1 MPLARIDIERS
12 LAVFVGFLSMIT
24 SGSTYSFGAFTNAV
38 KSHFNYT
45 QTEVEF
51 LSSMPNI
58 GISFAFPA
66 GIIIEKFGPRWSTLG
81 GAVFS
86 SLGYGLLYSTT
97 FQQQFYHTRAWLQC
111 VYFFVAGFGA
121 TFFYMTPLAINM
133 GNYHP
138 KHRGKVVGVM
148 DASFSAGPAIFAAI
162 YGTMFVKGHVTDEE
176 NQDLRGF
183 YLLNIICSVAVGAL
197 ALIFIKRITYDV
209 DMEVTRIVNWDESSP
224 ILSSSEHIVQRE
236 ITGLKLLKR
245 FDFHY
250 LSWAC
255 FVCAGLQIMF
265 QNNLGTYLKSYGLES
280 YTTLFTT
287 LNPIAAIASKF
298 VAGFLSDAIIHWVPR
313 SAVLLSFN
321 LVQTVDLIVCVFFA
335 NSLTIFLITDIV
347 IGFANGAVWC
357 LTPTMISE
365 FYGMN
370 NFSRNWG
377 FIMLGN
383 AVGGLVFQETFGVL
397 YDLNTATSN
406 QCYGRHCFTWSF
418 IIIAV
423 SSFCASI
430 LNIGLL
436 QKKMDEKKYGRE
448 CPRAELCCL

>member
-1 MPLARIDIERS
+1 MDY
-12 LAVFVGFLSMIT
+12 F
-24 SGSTYSFGAFTNAV
+24 SFNT
-38 KSHFNYT
+38 
-45 QTEVEF
+45 
-51 LSSMPNI
+51 
-58 GISFAFPA
+58 ISF
-66 GIIIEKFGPRWSTLG
+66 S
-81 GAVFS
+81 
-86 SLGYGLLYSTT
+86 YS
-97 FQQQFYHTRAWLQC
+97 
-111 VYFFVAGFGA
+111 GFGA

-197 ALIFIKRITYDV
+197 ALIFIKRITYDI

-224 ILSSSEHIVQRE
+224 ILSSSEHIVHRE

-397 YDLNTATSN
+397 YDLNTTTSN